1 MSKGWSKEEV
11 ESVVADYFK
20 MLLSELE
27 GKSFNKTEHR
37 KILSPQLAD
46 RSMGSIEFKHQNIS
60 AVMIDLGLPY
70 ITGYKPRGN
79 YQGLLKKT
87 TETLL
92 ESSPELIHAIKMD
105 VEKGAE
111 LQHIDNILDA
121 FVLPPAPQNN
131 STSVCENLSGYGE
144 TDSKFSKVNYLER
157 EARNTSLGAAG
168 EKFVLEYEKT
178 RLMSIE
184 KFNFVDRIEQVSE
197 TRGDWAGYDIRSFND
212 NGSDRFIEVKT
223 TRYGIETPFFV
234 TKNELGF
241 STKNSL
247 DYNLYRVFSFRKAPK
262 LFMLQGRLDKVCT
275 LDPVQ
280 FRAHV

>member
-1 MSKGWSKEEV
+1 MSIGWAKEEV
-11 ESVVADYFK
+11 KRIVADYFK

-27 GKSFNKTEHR
+27 GESFNKTDHR
-37 KILSPQLAD
+37 KILSPQLAN

-79 YQGLLKKT
+79 YQGLLKET

-92 ESSPELIHAIKMD
+92 ESSPELMHAIKMD
-105 VEKGAE
+105 VDKDAE
-111 LQHIDNILDA
+111 LQDIDNILDA

-131 STSVCENLSGYGE
+131 STSVCENQAGYGE
-144 TDSKFSKVNYLER
+144 TESNFSKINYLER

-184 KFNFVDRIEQVSE
+184 KFNFADRIEQVSE

-247 DYNLYRVFSFRKAPK
+247 GYNLYRVFSFRKAPK

-280 FRAHV
+280 FRAQV

>member
-111 LQHIDNILDA
+111 LQDIDNILDA

-131 STSVCENLSGYGE
+131 STSVCENQAGYGE
-144 TDSKFSKVNYLER
+144 TESNFSKINYLER

-247 DYNLYRVFSFRKAPK
+247 GYNLYRVFSFRKAPK

>member
-1 MSKGWSKEEV
+1 MSIGWAKEEV
-11 ESVVADYFK
+11 KRIVADYFK

-27 GKSFNKTEHR
+27 GESFNKTDHR
-37 KILSPQLAD
+37 KILSPQLAN

-79 YQGLLKKT
+79 YQGLLKET

-92 ESSPELIHAIKMD
+92 ESSPELMHAIKMD
-105 VEKGAE
+105 VDKDAE
-111 LQHIDNILDA
+111 LQDIDNILDA

-131 STSVCENLSGYGE
+131 STSVCENQAGYGE
-144 TDSKFSKVNYLER
+144 TESNFSKVNYLER

-184 KFNFVDRIEQVSE
+184 KFNFADRIEQVSE

-247 DYNLYRVFSFRKAPK
+247 GYNLYRVFSFRKAPK

-280 FRAHV
+280 FRAQV

>member
-1 MSKGWSKEEV
+1 MSIGWAKEEV
-11 ESVVADYFK
+11 KRIVADYFK

-27 GKSFNKTEHR
+27 GESFNKTDHR
-37 KILSPQLAD
+37 KILSPQLAN

-79 YQGLLKKT
+79 YQGLLKET

-111 LQHIDNILDA
+111 LQDIDNILDA

-131 STSVCENLSGYGE
+131 STSVCENQAGYGE
-144 TDSKFSKVNYLER
+144 TESNFSKINYLER

-247 DYNLYRVFSFRKAPK
+247 GYNLYRVFSFRKAPK

-280 FRAHV
+280 FRAQV

>member
-1 MSKGWSKEEV
+1 MSIGWANEEV
-11 ESVVADYFK
+11 ERIVADYFK

-37 KILSPQLAD
+37 KILFPHLAN

-79 YQGLLKKT
+79 YIGLLKET
-87 TETLL
+87 TESLI
-92 ESSPELIHAIKMD
+92 ESFPELIHAIKMD
-105 VEKGAE
+105 VDKGAE

-131 STSVCENLSGYGE
+131 STSVCENQAGYGE
-144 TDSKFSKVNYLER
+144 TDSNFSKINYLER
-157 EARNTSLGAAG
+157 EARNTALGAAG

-184 KFNFVDRIEQVSE
+184 KFFRLQSLQSI
-197 TRGDWAGYDIRSFND
+197 
-212 NGSDRFIEVKT
+212 FI
-223 TRYGIETPFFV
+223 
-234 TKNELGF
+234 
-241 STKNSL
+241 
-247 DYNLYRVFSFRKAPK
+247 
-262 LFMLQGRLDKVCT
+262 
-275 LDPVQ
+275 
-280 FRAHV
+280 

>member
-1 MSKGWSKEEV
+1 MSIGWAKEEV
-11 ESVVADYFK
+11 KRIVADYFK

-27 GKSFNKTEHR
+27 GESFNKTDHR
-37 KILSPQLAD
+37 KILSPQLAN

-79 YQGLLKKT
+79 YQGLLKET

-92 ESSPELIHAIKMD
+92 ESSPELMHAIKMD
-105 VEKGAE
+105 VDKDAE
-111 LQHIDNILDA
+111 LQDIDNILDA

-131 STSVCENLSGYGE
+131 STSVCENQAGYGE
-144 TDSKFSKVNYLER
+144 TESNFSKINYLER

-280 FRAHV
+280 FRAQV

>member
-1 MSKGWSKEEV
+1 MSIGWAKEEV
-11 ESVVADYFK
+11 KRIVADYFK

-27 GKSFNKTEHR
+27 GESFNKTDHR
-37 KILSPQLAD
+37 KILSPQLAN

-79 YQGLLKKT
+79 YQGLLKET

-92 ESSPELIHAIKMD
+92 ESSPELMHAIKMD
-105 VEKGAE
+105 VDKDAE
-111 LQHIDNILDA
+111 LQDIDNILDA

-131 STSVCENLSGYGE
+131 STSVCENQAGYGE
-144 TDSKFSKVNYLER
+144 TESNFSKINYLER

-184 KFNFVDRIEQVSE
+184 KFNFADRIEQVSE

-280 FRAHV
+280 FRAQV